1 MTSVVNHGHFS
12 WRKQQGFTLIE
23 LVVVIIILGILAV
36 MVAPQFIGLKSNAY
50 ASTMQGVAGAINSS
64 KTLVYSACTI
74 STDCDETAAAGTGNG
89 LGNSLIVLGQSI
101 TLAYGY
107 PRHTGAGIAR
117 MTNIADISDGGEFIL
132 TTYTDS
138 GRSGLRI
145 RPNAEYAANK
155 CEIRYS
161 QPQAVGQTPLVE
173 VYIDQC

>member
-1 MTSVVNHGHFS
+1 M
-12 WRKQQGFTLIE
+12 
-23 LVVVIIILGILAV
+23 
-36 MVAPQFIGLKSNAY
+36 GLKSNAY

-74 STDCDETAAAGTGNG
+74 STDCDEKAAVGTAAVETGNG

-138 GRSGLRI
+138 GRLGIGIRLMQTMPPINVNVVIPSLRPWVKL
-145 RPNAEYAANK
+145 R
-155 CEIRYS
+155 
-161 QPQAVGQTPLVE
+161 
-173 VYIDQC
+173 